1 MSEIKAIV
9 LNVNAGT
16 VKVMDIED
24 ELQTYY
30 DLIGCDLIEIVDRRI
45 GGKVYSIVC
54 DEEGIFAE
62 DAKVSA
68 WDNEMV
74 VAFFGN
80 LVITNRNG
88 PELASL
94 TAEDVDRIL
103 GKVVRWSTN
112 VHPEPYFMLTDVEY
126 P

>member
-16 VKVMDIED
+16 VEVMDIED

-30 DLIGCDLIEIVDRRI
+30 DLIGCDLIDIVSRRI

-54 DEEGIFAE
+54 DDEGALI
-62 DAKVSA
+62 DKPKVSA
-68 WDNEMV
+68 WDEDMMPRL
-74 VAFFGN
+74 FGN
-80 LVITNRNG
+80 LVITNRDG

-103 GKVVRWSTN
+103 NKVVRWSTN
-112 VHPEPYFMLTDVEY
+112 VHPEPYFMLTGVEY